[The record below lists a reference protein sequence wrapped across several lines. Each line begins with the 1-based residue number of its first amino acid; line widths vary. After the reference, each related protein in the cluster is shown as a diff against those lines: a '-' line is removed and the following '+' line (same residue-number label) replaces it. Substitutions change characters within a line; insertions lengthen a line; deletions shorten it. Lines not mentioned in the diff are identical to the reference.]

1 MNPPNVFRSS
11 TFRLSLIYLF
21 LFGCSVTAILG
32 FIYWTTAGFIARQI
46 DLFIAA
52 EVDGLEDY
60 YKTGGL
66 DNLQRVIERRAHNQ
80 RRTLYV
86 LATNDLTPIAG
97 NLDLWSRDEID
108 PTQADFG
115 SHAVTIDLWP
125 QVSADKGI
133 KWIDFSFE
141 RPSGERMEVRQARA
155 QQLVLDDGF
164 RLLVGRDIHEYDEF
178 GQRLHESSLW
188 IIGLVLGLGL
198 LGGTAMSRNMLDRI
212 DGINRVS
219 QDIMMGDLG
228 RRVPLTGNRDE
239 FDRLAH
245 NLNGMLDQIERLMD
259 GMREISDNVA
269 HDLRKPLTRLRSRL
283 EISLMEE
290 GSVEAYRDTM
300 ERAVKDAEDLLQTF
314 NSLLSIAQAESGVQR
329 EDMIDLDATA
339 LIRDVGELYE
349 PAADE
354 KDVHFSIEVEDG
366 LTLRGN
372 RHLLSQALSNL
383 LDNAIK
389 YTPDGHTVGIVAKAR
404 ADGTEVIVHD
414 TGPGIAAPDRERVFT
429 RFVRLETSRNSR
441 GSGLGLSLVRAVA
454 LLHGASITLGDNHP
468 GLRVTLRFPKR
479 TVLAA

>member
-1 MNPPNVFRSS
+1 
-11 TFRLSLIYLF
+11 
-21 LFGCSVTAILG
+21 
-32 FIYWTTAGFIARQI
+32 
-46 DLFIAA
+46 
-52 EVDGLEDY
+52 
-60 YKTGGL
+60 
-66 DNLQRVIERRAHNQ
+66 
-80 RRTLYV
+80 
-86 LATNDLTPIAG
+86 
-97 NLDLWSRDEID
+97 
-108 PTQADFG
+108 
-115 SHAVTIDLWP
+115 
-125 QVSADKGI
+125 
-133 KWIDFSFE
+133 
-141 RPSGERMEVRQARA
+141 
-155 QQLVLDDGF
+155 
-164 RLLVGRDIHEYDEF
+164 
-178 GQRLHESSLW
+178 
-188 IIGLVLGLGL
+188 
-198 LGGTAMSRNMLDRI
+198 MSRNMLDRI